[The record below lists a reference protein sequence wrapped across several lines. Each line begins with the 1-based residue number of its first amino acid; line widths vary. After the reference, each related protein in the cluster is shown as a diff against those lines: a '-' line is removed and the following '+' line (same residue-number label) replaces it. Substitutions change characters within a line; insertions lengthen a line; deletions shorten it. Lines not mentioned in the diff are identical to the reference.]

1 MALSATMMTAV
12 KERYLPEDPTVDAKA
27 LGLDNLF
34 MSATNADASRIA
46 AYCEITAKIPVAA
59 ATAIAKY
66 LTASVAPAKL
76 PNPAI
81 IKIPISTSAGAT
93 CAEIICDL
101 FSFHRRNSSFSFI
114 FKPHFRCL
122 IRPQWPVPILE
133 ALEKFSPQPTCPQ
146 ELSATLN

>member
-1 MALSATMMTAV
+1 MIAV
-12 KERYLPEDPTVDAKA
+12 KDKNFPDAPTFVAKA

-34 MSATNADASRIA
+34 MSTTNADASRIA

-66 LTASVAPAKL
+66 FTASAASAKL

-93 CAEIICDL
+93 CAEIICDR
-101 FSFHRRNSSFSFI
+101 FSFHKRNSSFSFI
-114 FKPHFRCL
+114 FKPHFSYQMRTIWPLL
-122 IRPQWPVPILE
+122 ILGG
-133 ALEKFSPQPTCPQ
+133 KS
-146 ELSATLN
+146 